1 MIHIPVTLFTSAVLG
16 ILCAVLS
23 IMVSAARTRTKVMI
37 GDGGGAAGMEGLLHA
52 VRAHGNFIEHVPLA
66 LILLGGIEVSG
77 ASHLTCD
84 IFAGL
89 LILSRL
95 MHATGIYRPAPNVL
109 RAGGAMLTW
118 LVLLGLGVEALIL
131 VV

>member
-1 MIHIPVTLFTSAVLG
+1 VLG

-23 IMVSAARTRTKVMI
+23 ILVTVARARAKVMI
-37 GDGGGAAGMEGLLHA
+37 GDGGGAAGTQGLLQA
-52 VRAHGNFIEHVPLA
+52 IRAHGNFIEHVPIA

-77 ASHLTCD
+77 ASRLTCEV
-84 IFAGL
+84 FAGV
-89 LILSRL
+89 LILARL
-95 MHATGIYRPAPNVL
+95 MHAAGMYRPAPNVL

-118 LVLLGLGVEALIL
+118 AVLLGLGAEALFL